1 MPAFTPVMPHGDLAE
16 VFPGVFLVT
25 GTSRPIHEGTQ
36 WQFSRNM
43 TVVRDGADL
52 TLINTIRLGD
62 AGLAALDRLGTV
74 RHVVKIGAFHGIDD
88 AFYVD
93 RYEARLWALPG
104 VVHDSGL
111 PTTDELTVDGPM
123 PFTGCSLFQWSI
135 TKAREALLLIDRDGG
150 ILVACDSLQNW
161 ADVDSFFDDTTAVM
175 MRQYGFIAPTN
186 VGPAWRQFCEPQ
198 PADFA
203 RILALPF
210 RHLLSAHG
218 TPVVGDAH
226 ERYAATFKKLYDV

>member
-1 MPAFTPVMPHGDLAE
+1 MPTFTPVMPHGDLAE
-16 VFPGVFLVT
+16 VFPGVFFVT
-25 GTSRPIHEGTQ
+25 GTSRPVHEGMQ

-43 TVVRDGADL
+43 TVVRDGDEL
-52 TLINTIRLGD
+52 TLVNTVRLDD
-62 AGLAALDRLGTV
+62 AGLAALDRLGAV

-93 RYEARLWALPG
+93 RYGARLWALPG
-104 VVHDSGL
+104 VTHDSGL
-111 PTTDELTVDGPM
+111 PTTDELVPGGPM
-123 PFTGCSLFQWSI
+123 PFTDGSLFEWDI
-135 TKAREALLLIDRDGG
+135 TKAREALLLIHRDGG

-161 ADVDSFFDDTTAVM
+161 ADVDRFFDDSTAVA
-175 MRQYGFIAPTN
+175 MRRLGFIQPTA

-218 TPVVGDAH
+218 PPVVGDAH
-226 ERYAATFKKLYDV
+226 ERYAHTFKQLYAI

>member
-1 MPAFTPVMPHGDLAE
+1 MPAYTPVMPHGDLAE
-16 VFPGVFLVT
+16 VFPDVFFVT
-25 GTSRPIHEGTQ
+25 GTSRPIHDGMQ

-43 TVVRDGADL
+43 TVVRDGHDL
-52 TLINTIRLGD
+52 SLINTVRLDD
-62 AGLAALDRLGTV
+62 AGLAALDRLGAV

-93 RYEARLWALPG
+93 RYNARLWALPG
-104 VVHDSGL
+104 VIHESGL
-111 PTTDELTVDGPM
+111 PTSDVLTVGGPM
-123 PFTGCSLFQWSI
+123 PFTGCSLFEWTI
-135 TKAREALLLIDRDGG
+135 TKVREALLLIDRDGG

-161 ADVDSFFDDTTAVM
+161 ADADRFFDDATAAA
-175 MRQYGFIAPTN
+175 MRQLGFIAPTN

-203 RILALPF
+203 RVLALPF

-218 TPVVGDAH
+218 PPVVGDAH
-226 ERYAATFKKLYDV
+226 ARYAATFKRLYAV